1 MHFRFLKLITTML
14 FAALLHSVAFATDEH
29 ATREEAVTFVKKA
42 IDYVKQNGKEK
53 ALTEFSNPQGQF
65 IDREL
70 YIVAVDLNG
79 VVLASGGNQKLI
91 GKPLLD
97 VKNVNG
103 KSFVREEIEVAKTK
117 GKGWVD
123 FEWVNPVTRKIEPR
137 SVYLERVDDYFV
149 LSGIFKVK

>member
-1 MHFRFLKLITTML
+1 MRFHFFKLITVAL
-14 FAALLHSVAFATDEH
+14 FAALLHSVAFAVGEH
-29 ATREEAVTFVKKA
+29 ATKEEAVTFVKKA
-42 IDYVKQNGKEK
+42 IDYVKQNGREK
-53 ALTEFSNPQGQF
+53 AMAEFSNPQGQF

-79 VVLASGGNQKLI
+79 IVLASGGNQKLI

-97 VKNVNG
+97 VKDVNG
-103 KSFVREEIEVAKTK
+103 KSFVREEIDVAKTK

-123 FEWVNPVTRKIEPR
+123 FEWVNPVTKKIEPR
-137 SVYLERVDDYFV
+137 SAYLERVDDYFV